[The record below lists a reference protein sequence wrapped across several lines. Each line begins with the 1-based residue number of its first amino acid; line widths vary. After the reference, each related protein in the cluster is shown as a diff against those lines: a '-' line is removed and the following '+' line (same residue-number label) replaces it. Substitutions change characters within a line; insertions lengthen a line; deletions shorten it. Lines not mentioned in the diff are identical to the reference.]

1 MGRRLRAERKH
12 RQLTLRQV
20 AERSG
25 VSLPTLSKME
35 LGQVSISYEKFVAV
49 ARALGI
55 DMAQFFEPEVAG
67 GQQTAPTFTHT
78 VLDQAPTYTSDHY
91 DHVMLAAEFPHKKM
105 TPVYSRIQT
114 RDLSEFRQY
123 NRHAGQEFLIVL
135 SGTLQVCFE
144 TGETVT
150 LNTSESLYFDSSIGH
165 LYLTSGAQ
173 DAQILMVMS
182 DA

>member
-55 DMAQFFEPEVAG
+55 DMAQFFEPDVANS
-67 GQQTAPTFTHT
+67 QQAAPTFTHT

-150 LNTSESLYFDSSIGH
+150 LNASESLYFDSSIGH